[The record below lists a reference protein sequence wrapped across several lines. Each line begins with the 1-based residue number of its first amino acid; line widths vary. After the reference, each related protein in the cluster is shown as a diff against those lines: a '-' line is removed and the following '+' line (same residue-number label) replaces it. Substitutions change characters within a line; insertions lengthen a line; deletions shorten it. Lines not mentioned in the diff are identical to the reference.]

1 MFTRFIKMIKK
12 KKKKIGVITYFGNS
26 NFGVNMQAYSII
38 YYLEKISD
46 NISLEL
52 LRISEDGKTDILMP
66 YNNGINIKFYLK
78 DYVRIKKYYK
88 FWKEL
93 RFSKER
99 MYVKDY
105 EAAMSFINE
114 QDYDYIVVGSDTVL
128 EFKENTV

>member
-1 MFTRFIKMIKK
+1 M
-12 KKKKIGVITYFGNS
+12 
-26 NFGVNMQAYSII
+26 
-38 YYLEKISD
+38 
-46 NISLEL
+46 
-52 LRISEDGKTDILMP
+52 RISEDGKTDILMP